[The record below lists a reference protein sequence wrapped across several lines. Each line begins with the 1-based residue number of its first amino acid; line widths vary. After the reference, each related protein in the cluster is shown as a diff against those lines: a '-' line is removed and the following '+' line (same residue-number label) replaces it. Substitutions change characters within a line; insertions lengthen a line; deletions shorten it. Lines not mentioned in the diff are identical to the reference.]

1 MASRN
6 PNVEA
11 CPRAHAWLIEHP
23 VAAAHLDEIVSLMR
37 RRYAGANHGYINRN
51 AGFVEYRFAP
61 LDDEPLFWSVRL
73 FARQKHCVVR
83 FYLYRP
89 IKGRSKILKSETGKP
104 QNAIEFRVA
113 AGGSLLELQEFIERT
128 PTFGRKGR
136 AVYRSE
142 PLGVKAPIDDTLD
155 DLAAPDY
162 STFGSDG
169 GDRVSTVRSHV
180 KRDPRVREEVR
191 RRSNGQCER
200 PSCTAGPRYKQFLDV
215 HHILGVQK
223 SDRVWNCV
231 ALCPNCHRDAHYAPD
246 AAEINAILLKFAK
259 QFQKKPAKGTKRR

>member
-11 CPRAHAWLIEHP
+11 CPRAYAWLQQHP
-23 VAAAHLDEIVSLMR
+23 AAASNLDRIVKMMK
-37 RRYAGANHGYINRN
+37 RRYAGDSHGYINRN
-51 AGFVEYRFAP
+51 ASFVEYRYAP
-61 LDDEPLFWSVRL
+61 LKGESVFWSVHL
-73 FARQKHCVVR
+73 FAKQKHCVVR
-83 FYLYRP
+83 FFLYRP
-89 IKGRSKILKSETGKP
+89 DKKHGKILKSARGKP
-104 QNAIEFRVA
+104 QSARDFCVA
-113 AGGSLLELQEFIERT
+113 DSDSLDALQKFIEGT
-128 PTFGRKGR
+128 ATFGRKGR
-136 AVYRSE
+136 ALRRSKPLEVE
-142 PLGVKAPIDDTLD
+142 PPIDDTLD
-155 DLAAPDY
+155 DLVPDY

-169 GDRVSTVRSHV
+169 AHRVSTVRSYV
-180 KRDPRVREEVR
+180 KRDSRVRAEVR
-191 RRSNGQCER
+191 RRAKGRCER
-200 PSCTAGPRYKQFLDV
+200 PSCNTGPRYEQFLDV